1 MGKKQ
6 VIRLTESDIHNIVK
20 EAVNS
25 ILIKE
30 DIYSDQWEDEIRMFF
45 DGLKNG
51 EAIVDDGTYVAVE
64 YGHDKN
70 DPRFIYYKEGDK
82 TLTDDH
88 FSAQHSRYLED
99 GELMLIKNIVKFDYG
114 IDIKVPQFDEETGL
128 WYEV

>member
-20 EAVNS
+20 EAVNN
-25 ILIKE
+25 ILLKE
-30 DIYSDQWEDEIRMFF
+30 DIYSDQWEDEIRIFF

-51 EAIVDDGTYVAVE
+51 EAIVDGGYVVVE
-64 YGHDKN
+64 YGHSKD

-88 FSAQHSRYLED
+88 FSTQHSRYLED

-114 IDIKVPQFDEETGL
+114 IDIKVPQFDEETGQ